1 VIEESPGQASLPL
14 AGPAPGSVVGGYRIE
29 SRLGAG
35 GMAVVYRARDQ
46 GLDRIVALKVLAP
59 GLADDAEFRE
69 RFIRESRAAA
79 RVDHPHIIPVHGA
92 GESDG
97 VLYLAMRFVPGGDL
111 RSVIA
116 REGPLSGERAAFL
129 LSPVASALDAAHAAG
144 LVHRDV
150 KPANVLIDTSPGRPD
165 HPYLS
170 DFGLAKGT
178 ASAAGLTGTG
188 QFLGTPDYAAPEQ
201 ISGKPTGPRADQY
214 ALACVAFTAL
224 TGATP
229 FARGTSLAVLWAH
242 VYDSPPLVQARRRD
256 LPAAVDSV
264 LARALAKAPE
274 ERYQSCGEFTDALRA
289 ALGLHAYARSRP
301 GVTGGAGPATSAGA
315 SALDAPAGAG
325 SPPPPLLPFLGP
337 TPTQTAAPPA
347 AFAPAAHQGPPQ
359 WYMPSEPAPPPVAA
373 AAGSR
378 SPAAQPAGSGLPAAP
393 PTGPRSPA
401 APPKGSRSP
410 APRGAGPGRLARDQS
425 LRARY
430 SAAVSALGRLPAGR
444 RRLLAGGGVAGAA
457 VAATVIA
464 LLAASTGN
472 PPSSPAAARAP
483 ATRPAAAPSPTRS
496 PARSGAASPATS
508 PGGSLLTDEQAGLT
522 YAQLAPPWQGVA
534 CPGSLNN
541 GVFQWTAGE
550 YAVAGQ
556 VNGGSLT
563 WYGEG
568 CSGSLPAQYGY
579 TGTAQLQVTTENLA
593 LTFENA
599 YYNALDH
606 TVSAELDQPVEV
618 SGHAGWEVTY
628 DVAYTNAAGQGV
640 TWTGEQAAVTV
651 VDNGTKHPAV
661 FFASVPATLGEGTVT
676 TLVESLRLARLP
688 PAPSPARGQAGPG
701 HFATK
706 HSADDITGPD
716 RLLRLWVHSRW
727 A

>member
-1 VIEESPGQASLPL
+1 VIEESPGQASVPL

-35 GMAVVYRARDQ
+35 GMAVVYRARDES
-46 GLDRIVALKVLAP
+46 LDRVVALKVLAP

-111 RSVIA
+111 RSVIQ

-242 VYDSPPLVQARRRD
+242 VYDPPPLVQARRRD

-274 ERYQSCGEFTDALRA
+274 ERYQTCGEFTDALRA
-289 ALGLHAYARSRP
+289 ALGLREYARSRP
-301 GVTGGAGPATSAGA
+301 AVAGGGPATATDA
-315 SALDAPAGAG
+315 SALAALDAAARAD
-325 SPPPPLLPFLGP
+325 SPPPLPLPLPSLAP
-337 TPTQTAAPPA
+337 TPTQTAAPRP
-347 AFAPAAHQGPPQ
+347 AFAPAASQGPPQ
-359 WYMPSEPAPPPVAA
+359 WYMPSEPPPRPAAA

-378 SPAAQPAGSGLPAAP
+378 PPAPRPTGSRLPAAQPA
-393 PTGPRSPA
+393 
-401 APPKGSRSP
+401 GSRSP
-410 APRGAGPGRLARDQS
+410 APRGAGPGRAGRLARDQP

-430 SAAVSALGRLPAGR
+430 STAVSALGRLPAGR
-444 RRLLAGGGVAGAA
+444 RRLLLGGGLAGAA

-472 PPSSPAAARAP
+472 PPSSQAAARGP

-496 PARSGAASPATS
+496 PARSGPASPAATA
-508 PGGSLLTDEQAGLT
+508 GGSLLTDGQAGLT
-522 YAQLAPPWQGVA
+522 YAQLTPPWQGVA

-541 GVFQWTAGE
+541 GAFQWTAGE
-550 YAVAGQ
+550 YAVAGL

-563 WYGEG
+563 WYAEA
-568 CSGSLPAQYGY
+568 CSGPLPVQYGY
-579 TGTAQLQVTTENLA
+579 TGTAELQTTTENLA
-593 LTFENA
+593 QTFSNA
-599 YYNALDH
+599 YYNALNH
-606 TVSAELDQPVEV
+606 TISPEQDQPVEV

-628 DVAYTNAAGQGV
+628 DVAYTNAAAQGA
-640 TWTGEQAAVTV
+640 TWTDEQAAVTV

-661 FFASVPATLGEGTVT
+661 FFASVPATLSEGNVT
-676 TLVESLRLARLP
+676 TLVKSLQLTRLP
-688 PAPSPARGQAGPG
+688 PMPSPARAWAGARTFRHQA
-701 HFATK
+701 F
-706 HSADDITGPD
+706 
-716 RLLRLWVHSRW
+716 RR
-727 A
+727 